1 MVKEKYLPFVE
12 PEKEPEPP
20 KTPQQIRKEK
30 IKNFWDYHKWHVM
43 LVVGLVVAVVWT
55 VVDQINRVEPDYTVP
70 YVAQIAIPST
80 VREELETCLEAY
92 AEDRNGD
99 GKVVV
104 EVLTYQLNSPLLNE
118 EPEKVQAE
126 LLMFFGDAENNINAF
141 YIGDETNLMEFAGYE
156 ELIGYLDG
164 REIGQGENFT
174 LDEIAVPLKDT
185 KLIPENSEYR
195 ISFNNIYFAVRAD
208 AGSLIEENR
217 EDYDA
222 SLELYQRILKD
233 EKINFSAAEKTE

>member
-1 MVKEKYLPFVE
+1 
-12 PEKEPEPP
+12 
-20 KTPQQIRKEK
+20 
-30 IKNFWDYHKWHVM
+30 M

-80 VREELETCLEAY
+80 VRVETCLEAY

-164 REIGQGENFT
+164 REIGQGEKFT
-174 LDEIAVPLKDT
+174 LDQIAVPLKDT
-185 KLIPENSEYR
+185 KLIPEDSEYR